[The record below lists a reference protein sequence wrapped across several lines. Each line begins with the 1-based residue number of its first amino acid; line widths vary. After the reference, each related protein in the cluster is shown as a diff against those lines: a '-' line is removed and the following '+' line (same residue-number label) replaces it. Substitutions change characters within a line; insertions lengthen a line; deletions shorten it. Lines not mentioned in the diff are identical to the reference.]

1 MYFVIGALSL
11 LTAVLADTPANC
23 TYEDVQGRWR
33 FQIGSRGH
41 DNTISCA
48 TVGSG
53 IEVKYG
59 EGRGL
64 RADSYK
70 TFLKFKRKI
79 CISIFVIVYCVLL
92 MIKYTVHVN
101 RDLYTKM

>member
-70 TFLKFKRKI
+70 TFFKFKCKI
-79 CISIFVIVYCVLL
+79 CISILKKNPQDMLLYIVS
-92 MIKYTVHVN
+92 
-101 RDLYTKM
+101 